1 MNYRHAFHAGNFADC
16 LKHAVLHWLFTAM
29 ARKEGAIFVLDTH
42 AGAGAYRLDGPEAV
56 RTGEHG
62 QGITRLLAMP
72 APAALAPWLAAVR
85 RAGEGAYPGSPA
97 LLGALLRGQ
106 DRMACCELHPE
117 DFAALRRGFRA
128 DARIGIHH
136 RDGWAAIGALLPPR
150 ERRAL
155 VLIDPPYEADGEI
168 ARLAEAL
175 RLAHARMKGAVLAG
189 WFPIKHRAPL
199 HALRAA
205 IREAGPPDAVE
216 VRFCRASPLDPAR
229 LNGAGLVLVNPPFG
243 WEDGLGAIL
252 RALEAGLGVPRDAA
266 ADTGGAMLRLTD
278 E

>member
-16 LKHAVLHWLFTAM
+16 LKHAVLHWVFSAM
-29 ARKEGAIFVLDTH
+29 ARKDGAIFVLDTH
-42 AGAGAYRLDGPEAV
+42 AGAGAYRLDAPEAA
-56 RTGEHG
+56 RTGEHM
-62 QGITRLLAMP
+62 QGISRLLAMP
-72 APAALAPWLAAVR
+72 AHVALAPWLTAVQE
-85 RAGEGAYPGSPA
+85 AGQGIYPGSPS
-97 LLGALLRGQ
+97 LLAAMLRPQ
-106 DRMACCELHPE
+106 DRMAGCELHPE
-117 DFAALRRGFRA
+117 DFAALRRRFRD

-155 VLIDPPYEADGEI
+155 VLIDPPYEEEGEI

-205 IREAGPPDAVE
+205 IAEAGPADTVE
-216 VRFCRASPLDPAR
+216 VRFCRASPLDPGR

-252 RALEAGLGVPRDAA
+252 RALEAGLGVARDEA